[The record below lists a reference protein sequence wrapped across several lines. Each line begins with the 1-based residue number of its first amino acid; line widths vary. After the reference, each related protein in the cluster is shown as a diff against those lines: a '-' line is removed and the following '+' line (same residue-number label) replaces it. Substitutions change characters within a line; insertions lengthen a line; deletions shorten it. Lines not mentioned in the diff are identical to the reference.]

1 MVAISGSGGE
11 RLVAIGQID
20 ASGGDGENDESKA
33 QRKKAQIDASGGD
46 GENDGSKAQRK
57 KAQIDASSGDG
68 DERKKD

>member
-1 MVAISGSGGE
+1 MEAISGSGGE

-20 ASGGDGENDESKA
+20 ASD
-33 QRKKAQIDASGGD
+33 GD

-57 KAQIDASSGDG
+57 KAQIDASNGDG